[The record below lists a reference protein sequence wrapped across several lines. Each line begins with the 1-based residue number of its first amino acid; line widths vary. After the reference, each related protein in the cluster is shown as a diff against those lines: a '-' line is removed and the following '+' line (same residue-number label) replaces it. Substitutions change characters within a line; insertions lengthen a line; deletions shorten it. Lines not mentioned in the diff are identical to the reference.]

1 MSCEV
6 KRIKQNSAQAMVDQA
21 AQAFTQAKTE
31 YIGCLSPAEQATAHV
46 ADAKG
51 AIDAIQKEVDAL
63 AYMER
68 FILKQLKREISGGET
83 VTTLLES
90 ARREADSLRT
100 GIDDLN
106 VTIRKER
113 RLFLDANPSTSTAVG
128 GLYFTQE
135 PDNQVLI
142 AFLSCFGAF
151 LLFSGVLVLMNH
163 LPIPYIQDRLTT
175 TNRIQLV
182 IGSWIIACILAYAGL
197 YIFT

>member
-1 MSCEV
+1 V
-6 KRIKQNSAQAMVDQA
+6 
-21 AQAFTQAKTE
+21 
-31 YIGCLSPAEQATAHV
+31 
-46 ADAKG
+46 
-51 AIDAIQKEVDAL
+51 DAITF
-63 AYMER
+63 MER

-113 RLFLDANPSTSTAVG
+113 RLFLDANPSVSPAVG

-142 AFLSCFGAF
+142 AFVSCFGAF
-151 LLFSGVLVLMNH
+151 LLFTGVLVLMNH

-182 IGSWIIACILAYAGL
+182 IGSWILACILAYVGL

>member
-21 AQAFTQAKTE
+21 AQAFTQAKSE
-31 YIGCLSPAEQATAHV
+31 YIGCLSPAQQATVHV
-46 ADAKG
+46 TDARG
-51 AIDAIQKEVDAL
+51 AIDAIQKEVDAITF
-63 AYMER
+63 MER

-90 ARREADSLRT
+90 ARKEADSLRT

-113 RLFLDANPSTSTAVG
+113 RLFLDANPSVSPAVG

-182 IGSWIIACILAYAGL
+182 IGSWILACILAYAGL